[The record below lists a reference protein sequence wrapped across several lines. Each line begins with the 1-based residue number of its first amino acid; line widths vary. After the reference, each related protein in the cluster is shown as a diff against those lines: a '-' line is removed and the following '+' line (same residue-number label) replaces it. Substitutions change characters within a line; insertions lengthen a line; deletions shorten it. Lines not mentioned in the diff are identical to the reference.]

1 LKGGYTG
8 RMLFVD
14 LSTGSLR
21 ERELSEDLAR
31 NFLGGY
37 GLGSRILYE
46 MMPGGADP
54 FGPDSILGLVTGPLT
69 GSGAYFGSRYIV
81 VSKSPVNGGWNDAN
95 SGGFFGRELKRAGY
109 DAVFVSGV
117 ADRPVYLWIKDGKAE
132 IRDAA
137 GLWGKEVKETLT
149 ALVQDTG
156 EPNLRAAVIGPAGEK
171 RSFMAAVM
179 NDTYR
184 AAARGGSGAVMGAK
198 KLKAVAVCGSREIP
212 VADPTRLREINHK
225 LREAMESGPMA
236 EEIART
242 SEHGTG
248 WTTTPSA
255 LSGDSPVKNWLG
267 VGLTDFGEEAAVRI
281 GSRAM
286 DPKYKVRKYA
296 CANCPLGCGAEYEVG
311 VGPWPV
317 SGAKRPEYETAAAF
331 GMLLLNSNPESI
343 IKCNDICNR
352 YGLDTISTGATIGW
366 AMECYEK
373 GLLTR
378 QDLDGL
384 DLSWGNAEAIVA
396 LTQKIAEQEGCGR
409 VLAMGSAKAAQ
420 VWGKGAECLV
430 TVEGMELPMHDPRLA
445 PGWIRTYQFDP
456 TPGRHVKGGL
466 GRMQSH
472 SASQDKYNYRDTGQR
487 DLLATADQE
496 VTQCSGLCLFVQF
509 PGRPEAIAEFIEAVT
524 GWPFTEEDKIAT
536 GLRILSMGHAFN
548 LREGLS
554 VTARLAPPRVVGK
567 PPLGHGPLAGVTV
580 DEEQLARNFFAAVG
594 WEWGTGKPS
603 LERLRELGG
612 LEPVIRDLYGQG

>member
-1 LKGGYTG
+1 
-8 RMLFVD
+8 MLFVD
-14 LSTGSLR
+14 LSSGSIQ
-21 ERELSEDLAR
+21 ERELTEDLAR
-31 NFLGGY
+31 NFIGGY
-37 GLGSRILYE
+37 GLGARLLYE
-46 MMPGGADP
+46 MMPKGADP
-54 FGPDSILGLVTGPLT
+54 FGPDSVLGFVTGPLT
-69 GSGAYFGSRYIV
+69 GSGAYFGSRYMV
-81 VSKSPVNGGWNDAN
+81 VSKSPVYGGWNDAN

-117 ADRPVYLWIKDGKAE
+117 ADRRVYLWIKDGKAE
-132 IRDAA
+132 LRDAS
-137 GLWGKEVKETLT
+137 GLWGKEVKETLS
-149 ALVQDTG
+149 ALAQDTG

-179 NDTYR
+179 NDAYR
-184 AAARGGSGAVMGAK
+184 AAARGGSGAVMGSK
-198 KLKAVAVCGSREIP
+198 KLKAVAVCGSGEIP
-212 VADPTRLREINHK
+212 VADPARLREINHK
-225 LREAMESGPMA
+225 LREAMQNGPMA

-281 GSRAM
+281 GSMAM
-286 DPKYKVRKYA
+286 DPKYKVKKYA
-296 CANCPLGCGAEYEVG
+296 CANCPLGCSAEYEVSA
-311 VGPWPV
+311 GPWPV

-331 GMLLLNSNPESI
+331 GPLLLNTNPEAI
-343 IKCNDICNR
+343 IKCNDLCNR
-352 YGLDTISTGATIGW
+352 YGLDTISTGATIAW

-373 GLLTR
+373 GLLSR
-378 QDLDGL
+378 EDLDRL
-384 DLSWGNAEAIVA
+384 DLTWGNAEAIVA

-409 VLAMGSAKAAQ
+409 VLALGSAKAAQ

-445 PGWIRTYQFDP
+445 PGWIRTYLFDP

-472 SASQDKYNYRDTGQR
+472 SASPDKYDYRDTGQR

-509 PGRPEAIAEFIEAVT
+509 PGRPEAIAEFMEAVT

-536 GLRILSMGHAFN
+536 GLRILNMRHAFN

-554 VTARLAPPRVVGK
+554 VATHLAPPRVVGK

-580 DEEQLARNFFAAVG
+580 DEEQLARNFFAAVD
-594 WEWGTGKPS
+594 WEWGTGKPALES
-603 LERLRELGG
+603 LQRLGG